1 MDDFEDIQRGR
12 RQLYQAFVGITGVK
26 GNESA
31 TFAVLDNKENTTT
44 SATKSTIAPKAD
56 HMEEDKSTA
65 LLSPTKS
72 PNDSLRK
79 VANRHEHAHMEGDK
93 FIQSLP
99 PIKSLPV
106 SLYKSENR
114 HDDAN
119 LPVGRSSRLS
129 VVNNVQHRKPKILL
143 VTGSQ
148 NVPCQTA
155 EGNHYLLKSIQNKMD
170 YCRVHGIE
178 MVHKMSLLDPEMP
191 GFRAKSLII
200 RELMLSEPQLEWIW
214 WMDSDA
220 IFTDMSRELPLERF
234 VGYNLVIQTGDERMQ
249 RKGKRQLTGGT
260 TGGSFMMRNCEWSL
274 DLLEAWARKAEEESS
289 KSGDQ
294 FELVE
299 NMMMEQP
306 SKVLLESRGQ
316 SKDDVN
322 ADNLYWE
329 VRANRFENQN
339 EKQYN
344 HQPQHTMMGDR
355 LYNQEKMKW
364 PLVTHFL
371 GCKPCSRAPSK
382 ATRRCMTQMQQAFK
396 VADTQALTLISSSIH
411 HLPSLHQSLKH
422 DLSSSSPSNITPI

>member
-1 MDDFEDIQRGR
+1 
-12 RQLYQAFVGITGVK
+12 
-26 GNESA
+26 
-31 TFAVLDNKENTTT
+31 
-44 SATKSTIAPKAD
+44 
-56 HMEEDKSTA
+56 
-65 LLSPTKS
+65 
-72 PNDSLRK
+72 
-79 VANRHEHAHMEGDK
+79 
-93 FIQSLP
+93 
-99 PIKSLPV
+99 
-106 SLYKSENR
+106 
-114 HDDAN
+114 
-119 LPVGRSSRLS
+119 
-129 VVNNVQHRKPKILL
+129 
-143 VTGSQ
+143 
-148 NVPCQTA
+148 
-155 EGNHYLLKSIQNKMD
+155 
-170 YCRVHGIE
+170 
-178 MVHKMSLLDPEMP
+178 
-191 GFRAKSLII
+191 
-200 RELMLSEPQLEWIW
+200 
-214 WMDSDA
+214 
-220 IFTDMSRELPLERF
+220 
-234 VGYNLVIQTGDERMQ
+234 
-249 RKGKRQLTGGT
+249 
-260 TGGSFMMRNCEWSL
+260 MMRNCEWSL